1 MATKAKAKEKSVDSN
16 SEYIKKLKRDVNSY
30 TTLKTHLISLLQSE
44 KAIQEFD
51 KLCEKENEEAE
62 QRAANLLKENIDP
75 VAISLNNLVRLKV
88 MEEDEAEG
96 YANIYL
102 DNENKGIYDIYNS
115 INLYGEISGVVDN
128 NLDYIFTNEIPLT
141 EALDLLDAKLKERLE
156 ELVEEEKLKS
166 NYGK

>member
-30 TTLKTHLISLLQSE
+30 TALKTHLISLLQSE

-75 VAISLNNLVRLKV
+75 VAISLNNLIRLKV
-88 MEEDEAEG
+88 MEEYEAEG
-96 YANIYL
+96 YADRYL
-102 DNENKGIYDIYNS
+102 DNENKIIYNN
-115 INLYGEISGVVDN
+115 INLYGEIDKVVDN

-141 EALDLLDAKLKERLE
+141 EALDLLNIKLKERLE